1 MYVLLIFSL
10 FLNIVFKNFYN
21 IRAKVLYTDRPAEM
35 LLYKTFIYCISLS
48 DLTVTKKSLIL
59 DKKNGP
65 FFKWTVMDITL

>member
-1 MYVLLIFSL
+1 MIKIGSITAENDKNEKSL
-10 FLNIVFKNFYN
+10 NFLNRNPGFS
-21 IRAKVLYTDRPAEM
+21 
-35 LLYKTFIYCISLS
+35 FIFLETSDLTTIYISLS